1 MGKLLEFKKFSAYYR
16 QKKDYVVALDE
27 ITFSV
32 EDGEFL
38 VIVGASGCGKTTLL
52 KCVLGMCAVTSGEA
66 FFNGEKL
73 TAVKKNDKQIAYVSQ
88 EYSLYPTM
96 TVYENIAFPLRNM
109 HTPIDE
115 LDKRVR
121 KMAETLEIDWL
132 LSLKPKQLSGGQHQ
146 RVAIA
151 RALIKKPRI
160 LLMDEPFANLHPD
173 LRLQMRELIKKIHNE
188 QRITVIF
195 VTHDIAEAMGLADR
209 IIVLKDG
216 KIEQIG
222 TPRELEENPQAEILK
237 EFFGK

>member
-121 KMAETLEIDWL
+121 KMAEMLEIDWL
-132 LSLKPKQLSGGQHQ
+132 LSRKPKQLSGGQHQ

-151 RALIKKPRI
+151 RALIKNPRI
-160 LLMDEPFANLHPD
+160 ILFDEPFANLHLD
-173 LRLQMRELIKKIHNE
+173 LRLQMRELVKKIHKE
-188 QRITVIF
+188 QNVTVLF
-195 VTHDIAEAMGLADR
+195 VTHDLPEAMGLADR

-237 EFFGK
+237 EFFDK